1 MKIVVVGASGT
12 IGQAIVR
19 LFHSTQHEVIQV
31 GRTTGDVLIDIRDE
45 HSLHQGLEK
54 IGKVDAM
61 ISAMGD
67 VVFKPFNAMTQAD
80 WYTGFQSKLLGQI
93 QLVQIGSQYLNAGGS
108 FTLTSGIIADVPVK
122 DGISAATINGALEH
136 FVTAVAG
143 ELPAQQR
150 INIVSPTVLSESL
163 ASYQDYF
170 PGFSAINADTLAKV
184 YLRSVMGRENGR
196 VLKAFSS
203 CGTVLP

>member
-31 GRTTGDVLIDIRDE
+31 GRTTGDILIDIRDE

-67 VVFKPFNAMTQAD
+67 VVFKPFNVMTQAD
-80 WYTGFQSKLLGQI
+80 
-93 QLVQIGSQYLNAGGS
+93 
-108 FTLTSGIIADVPVK
+108 
-122 DGISAATINGALEH
+122 
-136 FVTAVAG
+136 
-143 ELPAQQR
+143 
-150 INIVSPTVLSESL
+150 
-163 ASYQDYF
+163 
-170 PGFSAINADTLAKV
+170 
-184 YLRSVMGRENGR
+184 
-196 VLKAFSS
+196 
-203 CGTVLP
+203 